1 MEQAPFFIG
10 AGFVRRPFNSRHHL
24 ALILPG
30 LALLLCSTMVATQS
44 GGGSIVGQVRVSPG
58 TELPNPVLIS
68 LEGRGTVINT
78 VYTDGEGRFGFNN
91 LPGNIYH
98 IKIDD
103 DAYFPAAETV
113 LIDPETTS
121 VRMVNIVLNPRNP
134 AKSDA
139 RTVTGGNPHLTSS
152 ADLKDLYPKPAI
164 KEFDAG
170 IKADAR
176 HEPEDAIKHYEKA
189 LQIAPDFYPARN
201 NLGTAYLNKGSYA
214 AAEEQFKHAIRLNP
228 NDAAAYFNLG
238 NLNYLTRHYDEGL
251 NWVNQ
256 GLAKEPSAAFG
267 HFLKGSMT
275 SAAGDFLQGE
285 KELRRALEID
295 PQLAKAHLAL
305 VNLYL
310 RQQRTTEAE
319 NELRV
324 FIKAFPDDPMA
335 AKAREVLKKIQ
346 HSSGKATPP
355 PESKTD
361 QKK

>member
-1 MEQAPFFIG
+1 
-10 AGFVRRPFNSRHHL
+10 
-24 ALILPG
+24 
-30 LALLLCSTMVATQS
+30 
-44 GGGSIVGQVRVSPG
+44 
-58 TELPNPVLIS
+58 
-68 LEGRGTVINT
+68 
-78 VYTDGEGRFGFNN
+78 
-91 LPGNIYH
+91 
-98 IKIDD
+98 
-103 DAYFPAAETV
+103 
-113 LIDPETTS
+113 
-121 VRMVNIVLNPRNP
+121 MVNIFLNPRNP
-134 AKSDA
+134 AKSDS

-152 ADLKDLYPKPAI
+152 ADLKKLFPKPAI

-170 IKADAR
+170 VKADAH
-176 HEPEDAIKHYEKA
+176 HEPDDAIKHYEKA
-189 LQIAPDFYPARN
+189 LKIAPDFYPARN

-228 NDAAAYFNLG
+228 TMPPHISTWETC
-238 NLNYLTRHYDEGL
+238 NYLTRHHDEGL

-256 GLAKEPSAAFG
+256 GLSKEPSVG
-267 HFLKGSMT
+267 VRSLSQGLSDV
-275 SAAGDFLQGE
+275 AAGDILQGE

-295 PQLAKAHLAL
+295 PKLAKAHLAL

-335 AKAREVLKKIQ
+335 PKAREVLKKIE